1 MIDEKYLRILA
12 AIYYLS
18 HQRPTS
24 AIFPSVQVAET
35 IGVDHDEILPDLR
48 YLQSAGLLTAQW
60 AGTVQALVALTSK
73 GIDYVENPLDT
84 LRTTETSLIQT
95 NTINVGGNFNA
106 IESTIMQMNTSTISE
121 ADTNIVRDSYD
132 KVIAQLPPD
141 LVSSQDLQN
150 NREEL
155 NAKLRAGDRL
165 GAAAIISGLAKIV
178 SIAKDATVLIQTLP
192 IIYNAIR
199 LLFHLPLS
207 V

>member
-165 GAAAIISGLAKIV
+165 GAAVIISGLAKVV
-178 SIAKDATVLIQTLP
+178 SIAKDSAVLIQTLP
-192 IIYNAIR
+192 IIYHGIR
-199 LLFHLPLS
+199 LLFHLP
-207 V
+207 